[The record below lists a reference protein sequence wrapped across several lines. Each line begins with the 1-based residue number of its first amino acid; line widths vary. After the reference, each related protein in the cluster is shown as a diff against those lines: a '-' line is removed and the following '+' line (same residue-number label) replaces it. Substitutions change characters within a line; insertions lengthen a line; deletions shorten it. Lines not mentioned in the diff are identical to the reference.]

1 MDMDMGGSGDM
12 GGMGS
17 MSTGMGPGLV
27 YMQKVYWA
35 LVAGAIAVAAGS
47 NMLFK
52 ILYWQR

>member
-1 MDMDMGGSGDM
+1 MGGMGDI

-17 MSTGMGPGLV
+17 MGPELV

-35 LVAGAIAVAAGS
+35 LVAGAITVAAAS